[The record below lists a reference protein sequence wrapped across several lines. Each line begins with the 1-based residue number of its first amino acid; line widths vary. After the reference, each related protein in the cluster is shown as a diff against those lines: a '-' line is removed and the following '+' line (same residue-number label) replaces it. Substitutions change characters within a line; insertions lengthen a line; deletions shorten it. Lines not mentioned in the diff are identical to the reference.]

1 MGPCAPPFREGVT
14 GAGWR
19 RVSWLAQAISAVFH
33 RQLGLQLRDSAGL
46 ALEVCEV
53 SEDAFA
59 SHALEATQ
67 VHRLP
72 LDGLCIRAVGHLN
85 P

>member
-1 MGPCAPPFREGVT
+1 VEAGILACAIDLLG
-14 GAGWR
+14 
-19 RVSWLAQAISAVFH
+19 LH
-33 RQLGLQLRDSAGL
+33 RSLGLQLRDSAGL
-46 ALEVCEV
+46 ASEFLQGH
-53 SEDAFA
+53 EDAFA

-72 LDGLCIRAVGHLN
+72 LDGLRIRAVGHLN